1 MMLKLDS
8 PSEMQALRLALQVRQ
23 LKERFGSATTGGAKT
38 PQDLILQWCAQPG
51 VANAGERQRR
61 DRVFAAIAKGG

>member
-1 MMLKLDS
+1 
-8 PSEMQALRLALQVRQ
+8 LQVRQ

-38 PQDLILQWCAQPG
+38 PEDLILQWCAQPG